1 MTKCVKYRYI
11 ETINYTD
18 GTPPQI
24 NHSEGT
30 KRLREDLPPS
40 ASDKAG
46 LIRWVEAQMDGKS
59 RIEDFLFKHRKDPTH
74 TRAKYASIKY
84 EVTDAWLVEYP

>member
-1 MTKCVKYRYI
+1 LI
-11 ETINYTD
+11 
-18 GTPPQI
+18 
-24 NHSEGT
+24 
-30 KRLREDLPPS
+30 LPPS

-46 LIRWVEAQMDGKS
+46 LIRWVEAGMDEKR
-59 RIEDFLFKHRKDPTH
+59 RIEGLLFKHRKDPTH